1 MRYRPEAILFV
12 LALVALGPQ
21 IHLTQADSSEHSL
34 ETELSRIL
42 PDLDADEIDELTSEG
57 ELSLPYGLEPGSLPS
72 VRFAPAFGPEI
83 MADIVVIDPK
93 IGVEVLFLIDAP
105 AGITGIDTK
114 LLATM
119 QSITTMEGIEYYSA
133 SRDRMRTLFYE
144 SYVVGDADGNE
155 RRPDPRPTVLP
166 ETDQIYIYQHDSSF
180 GRNVLELTYTVS
192 QDAIRLRMRNLTR
205 MLYRGIIPAVGPEE
219 LGLNLV
225 VYPLGD
231 KVLFYG
237 NSAAN
242 PVSLLGMEAR
252 VQRSFY
258 NRLVALYQW
267 FLTQTSD

>member
-12 LALVALGPQ
+12 LTLIALGPQ
-21 IHLTQADSSEHSL
+21 IHLAQADSTEHSL
-34 ETELSRIL
+34 ETELSRVL
-42 PDLDADEIDELTSEG
+42 PDLDSATIDELMSEG
-57 ELSLPYGLEPGSLPS
+57 ELMLLYGLEPGSSPS
-72 VRFAPAFGPEI
+72 VRLAPAFGPDI
-83 MADIVVIDPK
+83 MSDILAIDPK

-105 AGITGIDTK
+105 AGATGVDAE

-119 QSITTMEGIEYYSA
+119 QAITTMQGIEYYSA

-144 SYVVGDADGNE
+144 SYVVGDADGNG
-155 RRPDPRPTVLP
+155 RRPDPKPTELV
-166 ETDQIYIYQHDSSF
+166 ETDRIYIFQHDSSF
-180 GRNVLELTYTVS
+180 GRNVLELTYTVG
-192 QDAIRLRMRNLTR
+192 QDAIRLSMRNLTR
-205 MLYRGIIPAVGPEE
+205 MLYRGIVPAVGPEL

-225 VYPLGD
+225 VHPLGE

-267 FLTQTSD
+267 FLSQTTD

>member
-1 MRYRPEAILFV
+1 MRHRPAAILIV
-12 LALVALGPQ
+12 LALMALGPQ
-21 IHLTQADSSEHSL
+21 ISPLQADTPELSL
-34 ETELSRIL
+34 EAELSRLL
-42 PDLDADEIDELTSEG
+42 PELEPETIDELMTTG
-57 ELSLPYGLEPGSLPS
+57 ELSLPYGLEPGSSPT
-72 VRFAPAFGPEI
+72 VRFAPAFGPQI
-83 MADIVVIDPK
+83 MQDILAIDPR
-93 IGVEVLFLIDAP
+93 IGVEVLFLVDAP
-105 AGITGIDTK
+105 AAVTGIDVE
-114 LLATM
+114 LLAAM
-119 QSITTMEGIEYYSA
+119 QAITTMEGIEYYSA

-144 SYVVGDADGNE
+144 SYVVADPDGNE
-155 RRPDPRPTVLP
+155 RLPDPQPNELS

-192 QDAIRLRMRNLTR
+192 RDAIRLRMRNLTR

-237 NSAAN
+237 NSAAR

-267 FLTQTSD
+267 FLSQTTD

>member
-1 MRYRPEAILFV
+1 MIA
-12 LALVALGPQ
+12 LALLALGSQ
-21 IHLTQADSSEHSL
+21 ISPLQADTSESQL
-34 ETELSRIL
+34 EADLSRLL
-42 PDLDADEIDELTSEG
+42 PELAPESIDELMTTG
-57 ELSLPYGLEPGSLPS
+57 ELSLPYGLEPGSSPS

-83 MADIVVIDPK
+83 LGDILAIDPK
-93 IGVEVLFLIDAP
+93 IGVEVLFLVDAP
-105 AGITGIDTK
+105 AGVTGIDAE

-119 QSITTMEGIEYYSA
+119 QAITTMEGIEYYSA

-144 SYVVGDADGNE
+144 SYVVSDAEGND
-155 RRPDPRPTVLP
+155 RRPDPRPTELT

-192 QDAIRLRMRNLTR
+192 GDAIRLRMRNLTR

-242 PVSLLGMEAR
+242 PISLLGMEAR

-258 NRLVALYQW
+258 NRLVALYEW
-267 FLTQTSD
+267 FLSQTSD